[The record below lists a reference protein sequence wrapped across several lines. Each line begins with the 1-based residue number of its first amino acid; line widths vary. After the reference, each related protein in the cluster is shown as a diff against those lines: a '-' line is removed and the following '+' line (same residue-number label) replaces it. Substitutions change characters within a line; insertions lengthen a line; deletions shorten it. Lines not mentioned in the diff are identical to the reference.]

1 MTAGPQHPG
10 GRHDLARGLAAVQK
24 EAGGLVPEEGY
35 PGAQGQG
42 VAEGGLAVCG
52 HLGCVTLTSR

>member
-1 MTAGPQHPG
+1 MESRLKLVVEALG
-10 GRHDLARGLAAVQK
+10 ARCLK

-52 HLGCVTLTSR
+52 HLGCVMLTSC